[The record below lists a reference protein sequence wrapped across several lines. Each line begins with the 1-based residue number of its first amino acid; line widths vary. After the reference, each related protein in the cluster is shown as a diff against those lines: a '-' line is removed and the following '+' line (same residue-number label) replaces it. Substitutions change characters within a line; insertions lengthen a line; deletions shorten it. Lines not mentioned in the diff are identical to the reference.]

1 MIQMIYLIAGI
12 IIIFV
17 VAADIIYTVLSSNG
31 AGYFSKYAMKNIAA
45 VFQFPA
51 RRTGSRKILKFAGVS
66 VLSVITVIWILL
78 LWLGVFLIFLY
89 DQNSVL
95 DSTTLI
101 PAGMVDRF
109 YFSGYLLSTLGNGDF
124 KPQTGIWQIAATLF
138 TFSGFIFLTTGIT
151 YFVSILS
158 AVTEKRL
165 AAISI
170 FNLGK
175 SATEIGSAIKNLHR
189 AGQLMSEV
197 SSLKNHINRL
207 TLNHTSY
214 PISHYFFALEK
225 NRSISLAA
233 AELNQ
238 ALEDLQADEKQ
249 DENLSAQLDALRESL
264 DNYLQT
270 LAERFLSHLLKGK
283 VVINEET
290 IKQPEVRKRVVQAL
304 LYSDVWLDKF
314 PKN

>member
-1 MIQMIYLIAGI
+1 MIYLIAGI
-12 IIIFV
+12 SVIFFA
-17 VAADIIYTVLSSNG
+17 AADIGYTVLSSNG
-31 AGYFSKYAMKNIAA
+31 AGYFSKYAMRYIAA
-45 VFQFPA
+45 VFQFAA
-51 RRTGSRKILKFAGVS
+51 RRTGSRSILKYAGVS
-66 VLSVITVIWILL
+66 VLSVITIIWILL

-95 DSTTLI
+95 DSATLV
-101 PAGMVDRF
+101 PAGAIDRF

-124 KPQTGIWQIAATLF
+124 KPQNGIWQIAATVF
-138 TFSGFIFLTTGIT
+138 SFSGFIFLTTGIT

-165 AAISI
+165 AAISV

-175 SATEIGSAIKNLHR
+175 SAAEISAAIKKLHR

-197 SSLKNHINRL
+197 SSLKNHLNRL

-233 AELNQ
+233 AELDQ
-238 ALEDLQADEKQ
+238 ALEDLRTDEQ
-249 DENLSAQLDALRESL
+249 RDENLSAQLDSLRESL
-264 DNYLQT
+264 DSYLQT

-283 VVINEET
+283 AVVNEET
-290 IKQPEVRKRVVQAL
+290 VKEAEVRKQIIKAL
-304 LYSDVWLDKF
+304 LYGDVWVEELPEK
-314 PKN
+314 

>member
-1 MIQMIYLIAGI
+1 MFYLIAGI
-12 IIIFV
+12 ILIFIT
-17 VAADIIYTVLSSNG
+17 ATDIVYTVLSSNG
-31 AGYFSKYAMKNIAA
+31 AGYFSKYAMKYIAA
-45 VFQFPA
+45 VFQYPA
-51 RRTGSRKILKFAGVS
+51 RRTGSRNILKCAGVS
-66 VLSVITVIWILL
+66 VLSIITIIWILI
-78 LWLGVFLIFLY
+78 LWLGVFLIFLS

-95 DSTTLI
+95 DSKTLV
-101 PAGMVDRF
+101 PAGTIDRF

-124 KPQTGIWQIAATLF
+124 KPQTGIWQITATLF

-165 AAISI
+165 AAVSI
-170 FNLGK
+170 FNLGETAAEI
-175 SATEIGSAIKNLHR
+175 SASIKNLHR

-214 PISHYFFALEK
+214 PISHYFFAIEK

-233 AELNQ
+233 AELDQ
-238 ALEDLQADEKQ
+238 ALEDLQADGKQ
-249 DENLSAQLDALRESL
+249 DENLSAQLDSLRESL
-264 DNYLQT
+264 DSYLQT

-283 VVINEET
+283 AAVNEESVN
-290 IKQPEVRKRVVQAL
+290 QPEVRKRIVQAL
-304 LYSDVWLDKF
+304 LYSDVWLDKVSE
-314 PKN
+314 K

>member
-1 MIQMIYLIAGI
+1 MIYLIAGI

-17 VAADIIYTVLSSNG
+17 AATDIIYTVLSSNG
-31 AGYFSKYAMKNIAA
+31 AGYFSKYAMRYIAS
-45 VFQFPA
+45 VFQLLA
-51 RRTGSRKILKFAGVS
+51 RQTGSREILKFAGVS
-66 VLSVITVIWILL
+66 LLSIITIIWILL
-78 LWLGVFLIFLY
+78 LWLGVFLIFLS

-101 PAGMVDRF
+101 PAGTIDRF

-124 KPQTGIWQIAATLF
+124 KPQAGIWQIAATLF

-165 AAISI
+165 AAVSI

-175 SATEIGSAIKNLHR
+175 SAAEISASIKNLHR

-238 ALEDLQADEKQ
+238 ALEDLRNDEKQ
-249 DENLSAQLDALRESL
+249 DENLSAQLDSLRESL
-264 DNYLQT
+264 DSYLQT
-270 LAERFLSHLLKGK
+270 LAERFLSDLLKGK
-283 VVINEET
+283 PEITDENIKKAETRERVI
-290 IKQPEVRKRVVQAL
+290 KAL
-304 LYSDVWLDKF
+304 LYSDVWI
-314 PKN
+314 